1 MLAFLPP
8 LACAAACTDL
18 ASAPSRLGVGE
29 IEDAAPVA
37 AATLT
42 AARVAG
48 AFAVF
53 ALPSFALLLFCGF
66 GQLAH
71 GNPGGPLQAAALFA
85 SVAAPAALLA
95 MALSALVGTVL
106 PKALARIVAAVGWLA
121 ALVPLSFVGEPTA
134 GGGIQFHIAADP
146 VCQAFFGCP
155 RCSTR
160 FRPLLR
166 PRRLSPSPCSSLS
179 SPLSLGCSW

>member
-1 MLAFLPP
+1 M
-8 LACAAACTDL
+8 
-18 ASAPSRLGVGE
+18 
-29 IEDAAPVA
+29 
-37 AATLT
+37 
-42 AARVAG
+42 AG

-146 VCQAFFGCP
+146 GVPGLLRLP
-155 RCSTR
+155 
-160 FRPLLR
+160 PLLDAVSAAA
-166 PRRLSPSPCSSLS
+166 PAT
-179 SPLSLGCSW
+179 PLVAIALLVTKLALVAGLLVVASFIARHRSFKRG